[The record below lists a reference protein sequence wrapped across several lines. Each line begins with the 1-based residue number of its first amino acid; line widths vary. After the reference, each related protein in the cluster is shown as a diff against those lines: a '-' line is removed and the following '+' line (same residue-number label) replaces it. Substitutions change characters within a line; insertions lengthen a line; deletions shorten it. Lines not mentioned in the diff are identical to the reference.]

1 MTNYYTKQARIERL
15 EKENQ
20 KLRDEMF
27 EMAKQIVE
35 LQRKLILEK
44 DRTITIM
51 DDRLLWIKTDGWKWK
66 FYKEDDDNIVLY

>member
-1 MTNYYTKQARIERL
+1 MTNYYTKQATIERL

-44 DRTITIM
+44 DRTIVIM
-51 DDRLLWIKTDGWKWK
+51 DDELL
-66 FYKEDDDNIVLY
+66 